1 MYTIQDL
8 FDNPSDCIRCETPED
23 VELFRNVCEQ
33 AGYAEDAFINTVR
46 IAKNFIRLGAAYL
59 IRADTARTALREFV
73 GLSELTIDKVR
84 GSSKSLTLYIN
95 QIRAGELSAPNSE
108 ENSFNLDLFNQM
120 LGV

>member
-33 AGYAEDAFINTVR
+33 AGYAENAFINTIK

-59 IRADTARTALREFV
+59 IRADTARTTLMEFV
-73 GLSELTIDKVR
+73 GLSELTIKPPN
-84 GSSKSLTLYIN
+84 LYIN